1 MRVDLGV
8 SESPPAAAA
17 APDPSTALVHL
28 NGREHAPGGVVEI
41 GAQRVATA
49 GNLLQ
54 EAGHGGQ
61 PVMLCQILQQIR
73 VCSYCYACIALVK
86 QKWFGSLAS
95 SIKAIDHT

>member
-8 SESPPAAAA
+8 SELPPA
-17 APDPSTALVHL
+17 PSTALVQL

-49 GNLLQ
+49 GNLLH

-61 PVMLCQILQQIR
+61 AVILEQSMPNRFRVSSLCFSEGTSWL
-73 VCSYCYACIALVK
+73 AHALL
-86 QKWFGSLAS
+86 W
-95 SIKAIDHT
+95 